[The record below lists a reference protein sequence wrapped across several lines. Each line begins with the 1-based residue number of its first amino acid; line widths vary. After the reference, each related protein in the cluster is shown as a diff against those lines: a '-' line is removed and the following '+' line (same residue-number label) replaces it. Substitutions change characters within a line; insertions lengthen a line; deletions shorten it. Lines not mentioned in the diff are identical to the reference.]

1 MKKLV
6 WIFLLMLCWSVPQ
19 RSAGQFVT
27 HHNAIYQGEIA
38 QPAKGTLIMDPN
50 FHTPVTRLTDART
63 DQIHGL
69 FPDYSKRQAWN
80 SDESLL
86 LLRSGWG
93 DTYLF
98 NGQNYQFIKKLE
110 GVGGEDVFW
119 HPANPHLV
127 LYAPD
132 SILRSYNVT
141 TDEILPIHDF
151 APYTWANTK
160 GEGNVSNDGRYYA
173 VVGQMY
179 NYSTGETTFKD
190 ILVYDLQNDAIIATM
205 PLPSEQ
211 LIDFDWVSVSP
222 LGNYVVVDYADEMTS
237 RYHGIEVY
245 DRNLNFLWQKP
256 LGAGHSDFG
265 LDAAGN
271 EVLIMDVYKDDP
283 NLTYINKYMLAD
295 GTETPL
301 LSISPFF
308 DVHHSCRA
316 FGRPGWVYV
325 STFDFSGRLT
335 DSEASWLPF
344 EDEVFAVN
352 MDGSGS
358 VQRYAHHHSQRYSV
372 EFPDGDL
379 STYYA
384 EPHATASPSGNRILF
399 GSNWRIRIEED
410 YSVDAYLID
419 LTNMLTGDPLVALKQ
434 ETVTHT
440 LYPNPVA
447 DHLTIESLKPDENNR
462 MVISDLAGR
471 TVMELALNRPVV
483 TVDLSEMQ
491 PGVYFYRIT
500 DSKGSLPDRGRFVK
514 L

>member
-1 MKKLV
+1 MKILKF
-6 WIFLLMLCWSVPQ
+6 IFPMVLFFSWPSE
-19 RSAGQFVT
+19 SSGQFVT
-27 HHNAIYQGEIA
+27 HHNAIYQGDIA
-38 QPAKGTLIMDPN
+38 QPAVGAPIQDPV
-50 FHTPVTRLTDART
+50 FGTPVLRLTNARL
-63 DQIHGL
+63 DGIHGL
-69 FPDYSKRQAWN
+69 CPDYSKRQAWN
-80 SDESLL
+80 SDESLM

-93 DTYLF
+93 DTYLYD
-98 NGQNYQFIKKLE
+98 GQNYQFIKQLD
-110 GVGGEDVFW
+110 GVGGDDVFW

-151 APYTWANTK
+151 APYTLANTK
-160 GEGNVSNDGRYYA
+160 GEGNLSNDGRYYA
-173 VVGQMY
+173 VVGQSY
-179 NYSTGETTFKD
+179 NYGTGETTYLD
-190 ILVYDLQNDAIIATM
+190 ILVYDLQEDAIVATM
-205 PLPSEQ
+205 PLPPDQ
-211 LIDFDWVSVSP
+211 LLDFDWVSVSP
-222 LGNYVVVDYADEMTS
+222 LGNYVVIDYADKLTG

-265 LDAAGN
+265 LDANGN
-271 EVLIMDVYKDDP
+271 EVFIMDVYKDDP
-283 NLTYINKYMLAD
+283 NLTYINKYMLSD
-295 GTETPL
+295 GTETQL

-358 VQRYAHHHSQRYSV
+358 VQRYAHHHSQRYSE
-372 EFPDGDL
+372 EFSDGDL

-419 LTNMLTGDPLVALKQ
+419 LREMLSGIQDDRVGI
-434 ETVTHT
+434 EHT
-440 LYPNPVA
+440 LYTVFPNPFSDQITV
-447 DHLTIESLKPDENNR
+447 HSSLWTGYYRIRIMDP
-462 MVISDLAGR
+462 LGR
-471 TVMELALNRPVV
+471 TAGDW
-483 TVDLSEMQ
+483 TVDQHSARLDLSALQ
-491 PGVYFYRIT
+491 AGLYFYRISASDGT
-500 DSKGSLPDRGRFVK
+500 HLDQGK
-514 L
+514 LIKQ